1 MPHLVSVISPSHQC
15 HLAQKSQTY
24 APFDFPRRVAPSG
37 PLLRAR
43 GGTLRS
49 ETVRVSRGSCA
60 SRTNRG
66 LLDPPS
72 GVRIPP
78 RLPAPRGAV
87 RAAPT
92 RPGRHASLGKGTG
105 LARIE
110 RVMHEP
116 QTRPRA
122 SASRMFCSDVLGEV
136 LGELLRFC
144 EVASSTLSCAT
155 GVHFEQRGGRFARKA
170 YKSYTNPT
178 LYKVLAF

>member
-1 MPHLVSVISPSHQC
+1 MSYSSCVPKCTPW
-15 HLAQKSQTY
+15 KSRL
-24 APFDFPRRVAPSG
+24 DFAARVAPSG
-37 PLLRAR
+37 QLLRVR

-49 ETVRVSRGSCA
+49 ETIRVLRGWCA

-110 RVMHEP
+110 RVMHKP
-116 QTRPRA
+116 QTRPKA

-170 YKSYTNPT
+170 YESYTNPT